1 MKLSILK
8 ETNAGETRV
17 AVVPKSVQKLIK
29 LGFEVCVETS
39 AGANAAFSDEDYKE
53 SGATIAKTL
62 KEAIVNSD
70 VIVKINPPSTDDLK
84 HLKKGQIW
92 LSQLFHR
99 LNEDLMSAIKD
110 KGVSALSLD
119 AMPRISRA
127 QSMDVLSS
135 QSNLSGYKAVI
146 CGADNAGKIFPML
159 MTAAGTITPS
169 KVLIFGVGVAGLQAI
184 ATAKRLGAIVEA
196 TDVRLECKE
205 QTESLGAKFLTVEDD
220 GVKVEGGYAQEV
232 SEEYLA
238 KQKEVV
244 NKSLSQADIVITTA
258 LSARS

>member
-1 MKLSILK
+1 MKLSILR
-8 ETNAGETRV
+8 ETDDGETRV

-29 LGFEVCVETS
+29 LGFEVSIETN
-39 AGANAAFSDEDYKE
+39 AGQHAAFTDGEYKKF
-53 SGATIAKTL
+53 GATIAKTS
-62 KEAIVNSD
+62 KDAIVNSD
-70 VIVKINPPSTDDLK
+70 VIVKINPPSKNDLK

-99 LNEDLMSAIKD
+99 LNEDLMVELKE
-110 KGVSALSLD
+110 KGLSALSLD

-205 QTESLGAKFLTVEDD
+205 QTESLGAKFLMVEDD
-220 GVKVEGGYAQEV
+220 GVKVEGGYAQ
-232 SEEYLA
+232 
-238 KQKEVV
+238 
-244 NKSLSQADIVITTA
+244 
-258 LSARS
+258 